1 MRRQSK
7 KNPWR
12 NTRNDFEMPWN
23 KIYGVMMVIS
33 TAIMLITLAPNIVLR
48 SGVFYSYFLSKTGV
62 VKEIPYA
69 VEMGDVR
76 DTFKDF
82 MWHKMQNFNLMEK
95 EGYMPQL
102 VFTKMDNEIM
112 SFIRGTMDILAL
124 VGIVALILFIFSGIK
139 LYLNKK
145 KDYMFNAYKISMI
158 LTVILMAL
166 HCVVLFVPFIREYL
180 FVARYGSEYPPG
192 DVLLQIFQAGL
203 PVYYGCGILLVGF
216 VLSLGITY
224 LMVKFVARR
233 KMF

>member
-1 MRRQSK
+1 MRRKSK

-23 KIYGVMMVIS
+23 KIHGVTMVVT
-33 TAIMLITLAPNIVLR
+33 TALMLITLVPNIVLR
-48 SGVFYSYFLSKTGV
+48 SGVFYSYFLSRTGV

-69 VEMGDVR
+69 IEMADVR
-76 DTFKDF
+76 DTFTDF

-102 VFTKMDNEIM
+102 VFTKFDNEIM
-112 SFIRGTMDILAL
+112 TFIRTAMDVMAVI
-124 VGIVALILFIFSGIK
+124 GIIALIIGIFAAAK

-145 KDYMFNAYKISMI
+145 KDFMFESYKISML
-158 LTVILMAL
+158 LTGILMAIHGL
-166 HCVVLFVPFIREYL
+166 VLFVPAIRHGI
-180 FVARYGSEYPPG
+180 FTASFGAEYPPG
-192 DVLLQIFQAGL
+192 DVLLQIFEAGFPIYYGAGL
-203 PVYYGCGILLVGF
+203 LIVTA
-216 VLSLGITY
+216 VLALGITY